1 MDKRKKLIG
10 ICFLA
15 ILYLVAFF
23 LGILVFLF
31 TGGYLN
37 DLLRLFVASMTSV
50 LTIYIVGVVFNT
62 ASFIDPYWSLQTPV
76 YMLFLMIYYN
86 AFNAGT
92 ILFFSVFSLWA
103 LRLTFNFLRNF
114 TGLHYED
121 WRYRRAKERFGLFY
135 YLISFVVFHFLTS
148 ATIFA
153 ASLPM
158 YYYVIKNLE
167 FGLWQLFGLI
177 FMTIAA
183 YLETQADAELYTL
196 RKSR

>member
-1 MDKRKKLIG
+1 MVDKRKKFIG

-15 ILYLVAFF
+15 VLYLVAFF

-37 DLLRLFVASMTSV
+37 DLLRLLLASMTSV
-50 LTIYIVGVVFNT
+50 VTIYIVGVAFHT

-86 AFNAGT
+86 AFNTGT

-103 LRLTFNFLRNF
+103 IRLTFNFLRNF

-121 WRYRRAKERFGLFY
+121 WSYRRAKEHFGSFY
-135 YLISFVVFHFLTS
+135 YVISFVIFHFLTS
-148 ATIFA
+148 VTIFA

-158 YYYVIKNLE
+158 YYYVIKISE
-167 FGLWQLFGLI
+167 FGLWPPFGLI
-177 FMTIAA
+177 FMTKI
-183 YLETQADAELYTL
+183 
-196 RKSR
+196 